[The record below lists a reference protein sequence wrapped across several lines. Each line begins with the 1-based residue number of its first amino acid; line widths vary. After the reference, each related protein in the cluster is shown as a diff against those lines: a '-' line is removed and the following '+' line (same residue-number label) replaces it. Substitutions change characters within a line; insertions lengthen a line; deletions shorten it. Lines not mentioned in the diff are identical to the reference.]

1 MKRQKDNKTTRKF
14 NIVMS
19 GQFRTL
25 AMFYIPYHMR
35 EVDERRAKRDEQT
48 SLSYQVVNIG
58 EDRGSGRM
66 PAGRLRV
73 GLA

>member
-1 MKRQKDNKTTRKF
+1 
-14 NIVMS
+14 
-19 GQFRTL
+19 
-25 AMFYIPYHMR
+25 MR

>member
-25 AMFYIPYHMR
+25 AVFLGVLVLTQKRGKVPNI
-35 EVDERRAKRDEQT
+35 ENWERIVFWPPSNAHF
-48 SLSYQVVNIG
+48 
-58 EDRGSGRM
+58 
-66 PAGRLRV
+66 
-73 GLA
+73 